1 MTHLANLIKLKA
13 NLTDEQAQLAA
24 EAVMDHFKLKFPHIL
39 HAELDRVAEGGEFGD
54 TVREKF
60 DDVRDKVEAVAKQAG
75 AKAEE
80 LAKEVGEKLNE
91 WFAKRK
97 A

>member
-39 HAELDRVAEGGEFGD
+39 HAELDRVAEGGEFAIPCGRSS
-54 TVREKF
+54 TTYAIRSKP
-60 DDVRDKVEAVAKQAG
+60 
-75 AKAEE
+75 
-80 LAKEVGEKLNE
+80 
-91 WFAKRK
+91 
-97 A
+97 